1 VNENDNQETHS
12 LVPSCIKRPRTKAA
26 NRNSIY
32 NAPTGQ
38 DLPDITVTFIDSA
51 NQNNDD
57 GDEIR
62 ISLPRRF
69 KSKIKTYLKRYEYFI
84 KSPKTRFLYD
94 TLFYMT
100 FLSIYSYMLLCEFS
114 YFEEENFLP
123 NSKEANSS
131 NEEIS
136 NSTLIN
142 NSDNSSISFRSVD
155 DSNRSAKSPKIIEYI
170 ITIWVLSFFVEEI
183 KQVIYSLSILKRYF

>member
-1 VNENDNQETHS
+1 MNENDNQETHS
-12 LVPSCIKRPRTKAA
+12 WVPSCIKLPRTNAV

-38 DLPDITVTFIDSA
+38 ELPELTETFIGSA
-51 NQNNDD
+51 NQNNDN
-57 GDEIR
+57 GDQ
-62 ISLPRRF
+62 SFPNKKP

-131 NEEIS
+131 NDEIS

-142 NSDNSSISFRSVD
+142 NIDNSSISFRSVD
-155 DSNRSAKSPKIIEYI
+155 DSNRSATSPKIIEYI
-170 ITIWVLSFFVEEI
+170 ITIWVLSFFVEEM
-183 KQVIYSLSILKRYF
+183 KQVIYSLSILKQYF

>member
-1 VNENDNQETHS
+1 MNDNQEKRS
-12 LVPSCIKRPRTKAA
+12 LVPSFIKRLRTYKA
-26 NRNSIY
+26 S
-32 NAPTGQ
+32 TGQ

-51 NQNNDD
+51 NQNNNG
-57 GDEIR
+57 GDEI
-62 ISLPRRF
+62 SLPKRV

-84 KSPKTRFLYD
+84 KSPKTRFLYN

-131 NEEIS
+131 NEEIG

-142 NSDNSSISFRSVD
+142 NNDNSSISFRSVD
-155 DSNRSAKSPKIIEYI
+155 DSNRSATSPKLIEYI
-170 ITIWVLSFFVEEI
+170 ITIWVLSFFVDEI
-183 KQVIYSLSILKRYF
+183 KQVIDC

>member
-1 VNENDNQETHS
+1 MNENDNQETH
-12 LVPSCIKRPRTKAA
+12 PSCIKRPGTNAV

-38 DLPDITVTFIDSA
+38 ELPELTETFIGSA
-51 NQNNDD
+51 NKN
-57 GDEIR
+57 DEIKQ
-62 ISLPRRF
+62 SLPKRL

-131 NEEIS
+131 NDEIS

-142 NSDNSSISFRSVD
+142 NIDNSSISFRSVD
-155 DSNRSAKSPKIIEYI
+155 DSNRSATSPKIIEYI
-170 ITIWVLSFFVEEI
+170 ITIWVLSFFAEEI
-183 KQVIYSLSILKRYF
+183 KQVIYCLSILKRYF